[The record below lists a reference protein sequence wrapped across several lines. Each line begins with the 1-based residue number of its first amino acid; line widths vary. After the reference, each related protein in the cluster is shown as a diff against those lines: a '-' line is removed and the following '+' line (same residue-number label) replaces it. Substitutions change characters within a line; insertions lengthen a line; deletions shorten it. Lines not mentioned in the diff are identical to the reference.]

1 MNRDVFLL
9 EQVYLNKLKPNV
21 SANHTEVQTQ
31 NIPDGAK
38 AATDY
43 RDEAQETSAPNT
55 TTPEKPKK
63 ERAGWIETI
72 DKSDLD
78 KSHVN
83 VSGFGVVTLGSLKKN
98 VHDKFQDLA
107 KRVMNNEPNFVYN
120 RTKEK
125 YGFLMHA
132 VKALVEIEKDIEKL
146 RRAGKMPG
154 MLKRYNFN
162 A

>member
-1 MNRDVFLL
+1 VNRDIFLL
-9 EQVYLNKLKPNV
+9 EQVYLNKLRPNA
-21 SANHTEVQTQ
+21 SANNTEVQSQ

-38 AATDY
+38 ATTDY
-43 RDEAQETSAPNT
+43 RDEAQETSTA
-55 TTPEKPKK
+55 TPAVSEKPKK
-63 ERAGWIETI
+63 ERAGWVETI
-72 DKSDLD
+72 DKTDLD